1 MTLNNVR
8 TTIRQEDFIQSVADA
23 LQYISYYHPL
33 DYIQALGKAYEA
45 EQSPAAKDAI
55 AQILTNSRMCA
66 EGKRPLCQDTGI
78 VVAFVKIGMNVSW
91 VSASGDA
98 ELDIEQMVNA
108 GVSRAYML
116 PENKLRASM
125 VTDPA
130 GSRKNTKDN
139 TPAMVHVQ
147 MVAGNKVEV
156 SIAAKGGGSENKAK
170 LAMLNPNDS
179 IVDWVLEVV
188 PQMGAGW
195 CPPGML
201 GIGIGGSA
209 EKAML
214 LAKESLMA
222 PIDMH
227 ELKEKAEKNKN
238 IGLNRI
244 EELRLEI
251 FDKVNQLGIGAQGLG
266 GLATV
271 LDVKIMDYP
280 THAAS
285 LPVAII
291 PNCAATRHVH
301 FELDGSGVATLEP
314 PNLDDWPKV
323 NWAPSEAALRVN
335 LDNLTKAD
343 IQAWKPG
350 QTLLLSGKL
359 LTGRDAAHKRIATLL
374 AKGEPLPV
382 DFTNRFI
389 YYVGPVDAVRDEA
402 VGPAGPTTATRM
414 DDFTEMMLGQCN
426 LLGMVGKAERGDE
439 TIETIA
445 KHKSVYL
452 TAVGGAAYLV
462 SKAIKKAEV
471 LAFADLGM
479 EAIYEFTVQDMPVT
493 VAVDSKGNSVHTT
506 GPALWKEKIAAS
518 IRIAAI

>member
-1 MTLNNVR
+1 MNTQ
-8 TTIRQEDFIQSVADA
+8 TIVKQEDFIQSIADA
-23 LQYISYYHPL
+23 LQYISYYHPM
-33 DYIQALGKAYEA
+33 DYIQALGRAYEA

-66 EGKRPLCQDTGI
+66 EGKRPICQDTGI
-78 VVAFVKIGMNVSW
+78 VVAFVKIGMNVRW
-91 VSASGDA
+91 DA
-98 ELDIEQMVNA
+98 TLDVEQMVNE
-108 GVSRAYML
+108 GVSRAYLL
-116 PENKLRASM
+116 PDNKLRASI
-125 VTDPA
+125 VADPA
-130 GSRKNTKDN
+130 GNRKNTKDN
-139 TPAMVHVQ
+139 TPAVVHVSL
-147 MVAGNKVEV
+147 VAGDKVEV
-156 SIAAKGGGSENKAK
+156 SIAAKGGGSENKAQ

-179 IVDWVLEVV
+179 VVDWILETV
-188 PQMGAGW
+188 PKMGAGW

-209 EKAML
+209 EKAVL

-227 ELKEKAEKNKN
+227 DLKQKGAS
-238 IGLNRI
+238 NRI

-251 FDKVNQLGIGAQGLG
+251 FEKVNNLGIGAQGLG

-271 LDVKIMDYP
+271 LDVKILDYP

-301 FELDGSGVATLEP
+301 FELDGSGVAALEV
-314 PNLDDWPKV
+314 PNLADWPEV
-323 NWAPSEAALRVN
+323 HWAPSEASLRVN
-335 LDNLTKAD
+335 LDTITKAD
-343 IQAWKPG
+343 IQAWQPG

-374 AKGEPLPV
+374 AKGEKLPV

-389 YYVGPVDAVRDEA
+389 YYVGPVDPVRDEA

-414 DDFTEMMLGQCN
+414 DDFTELMLSQVG
-426 LLGMVGKAERGDE
+426 LLGMIGKAERGDE
-439 TIETIA
+439 TIATIA
-445 KHKSVYL
+445 KYQSVYL

-471 LAFADLGM
+471 IAFADLGM

-493 VAVDSKGNSVHTT
+493 VAVDAKGASVHTT
-506 GPALWKEKIAAS
+506 GPALWKEKIANMRQS
-518 IRIAAI
+518 IPITAV

>member
-1 MTLNNVR
+1 MT
-8 TTIRQEDFIQSVADA
+8 IIKQADFIQSIADA

-33 DYIQALGKAYEA
+33 DYIQALGRAYEA

-78 VVAFVKIGMNVSW
+78 VVAFVKVGMDVRFE
-91 VSASGDA
+91 SG
-98 ELDIEQMVNA
+98 LTLEQMVNE
-108 GVSRAYML
+108 GVRRAYML
-116 PENKLRASM
+116 PENKLRASI
-125 VTDPA
+125 VSDPA
-130 GSRKNTKDN
+130 GKRANTKDN
-139 TPAMVHVQ
+139 TPAITHVEL
-147 MVAGNKVEV
+147 VAGNKVEV

-179 IVDWVLEVV
+179 IVDWILEVV
-188 PQMGAGW
+188 PKMGAGW

-222 PIDMH
+222 PIDIH
-227 ELKEKAEKNKN
+227 ELKAKGASNKV
-238 IGLNRI
+238 

-251 FDKVNQLGIGAQGLG
+251 FEKVNNLGIGAQGLG

-271 LDVKIMDYP
+271 LDVKILDYP

-301 FELDGSGVATLEP
+301 FELDGSGAAVLEA
-314 PNLDDWPKV
+314 PNLDDWPNV
-323 NWAPSEAALRVN
+323 NWAPSDASLRVN
-335 LDNLTKAD
+335 LDTISKAD
-343 IQAWKPG
+343 IQTWQPG

-359 LTGRDAAHKRIATLL
+359 LTGRDAAHKRIATML
-374 AKGEPLPV
+374 AAGEKLPV

-389 YYVGPVDAVRDEA
+389 YYVGPVDPVRDEA

-414 DDFTEMMLGQCN
+414 DGFTEMMLSKTG

-439 TIETIA
+439 TIDSIA
-445 KHKSVYL
+445 KHQSIYL

-493 VAVDSKGNSVHTT
+493 VAVDSKGSSVHTT
-506 GPALWKEKIAAS
+506 GPAEWKEKIRLHQS
-518 IRIAAI
+518 IEIHSLL